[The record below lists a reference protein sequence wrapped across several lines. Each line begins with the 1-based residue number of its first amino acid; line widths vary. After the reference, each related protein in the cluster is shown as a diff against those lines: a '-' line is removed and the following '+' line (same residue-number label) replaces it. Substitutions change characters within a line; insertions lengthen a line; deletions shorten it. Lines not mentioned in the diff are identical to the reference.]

1 MGAVRITHRSMSTPR
16 VTALTRC
23 YCTCEIL
30 LSKLD
35 DRENHGVC
43 QLLGQLCVET
53 IELKAKGLS

>member
-1 MGAVRITHRSMSTPR
+1 M
-16 VTALTRC
+16 TALTRC

-53 IELKAKGLS
+53 IELKAEGLS